1 MSKICGDF
9 CSNLFVI
16 LSNSWRVSEKIS
28 DFLIKSPEIF
38 LIILDDLFISLQVS
52 RCSLFYAYCALAC
65 YPVKKEEGHQKRL
78 ENVLHTPPSK
88 RYYNMNISY
97 KWLKEYVD
105 FDMTAEEVA
114 VALTSIGLE
123 VELWR
128 KYKQSVADSKV

>member
-1 MSKICGDF
+1 M
-9 CSNLFVI
+9 
-16 LSNSWRVSEKIS
+16 LSS
-28 DFLIKSPEIF
+28 
-38 LIILDDLFISLQVS
+38 
-52 RCSLFYAYCALAC
+52 
-65 YPVKKEEGHQKRL
+65 KKEEGYQKRL

-123 VELWR
+123 VGAVEEVQTIRGGL
-128 KYKQSVADSKV
+128 KGLVVGHVLTCEVHPNSDPQATA